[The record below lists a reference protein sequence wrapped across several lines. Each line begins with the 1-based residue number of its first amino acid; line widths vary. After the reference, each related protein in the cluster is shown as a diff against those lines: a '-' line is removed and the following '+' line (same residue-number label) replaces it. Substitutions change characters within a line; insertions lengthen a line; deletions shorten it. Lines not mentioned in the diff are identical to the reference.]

1 MLIQIKLSG
10 LKRAY
15 KKAVDEKKEMFRYKE
30 CDFLVSYAKYL
41 IEYFRD
47 EYRKLN
53 LSEDEGISFNTTSKT
68 QDYPLKQLGKYD

>member
-1 MLIQIKLSG
+1 
-10 LKRAY
+10 
-15 KKAVDEKKEMFRYKE
+15 E

-41 IEYFRD
+41 IEYFQD